1 MIQLVKINVPQQS
14 LPDIA
19 GRFFFGQWGIIS
31 CSEPLLWQLSLRGG
45 WDWVK
50 NISKCMW
57 YICASQEQRQKPSC
71 DMVLLV
77 WFVYSHSNHGLFP
90 DPCSTSQWN
99 PTNVGTPLMVYTTH
113 SWKKCM
119 SLLKLR
125 RFFTLLYNHKPVGV
139 FDAHVIPAPYS
150 KPPNSTLEGI
160 LAIRLQALQEA
171 RQRPATLRWSTA
183 RNWI

>member
-1 MIQLVKINVPQQS
+1 MFPSSHCPTLLAVFLDLFIL
-14 LPDIA
+14 
-19 GRFFFGQWGIIS
+19 GIHWETCRGTIS
-31 CSEPLLWQLSLRGG
+31 CSEPLLWQLSLSGG

-99 PTNVGTPLMVYTTH
+99 PTVGTPLMVYTTH
-113 SWKKCM
+113 SRKKCR
-119 SLLKLR
+119 SFIK
-125 RFFTLLYNHKPVGV
+125 V
-139 FDAHVIPAPYS
+139 
-150 KPPNSTLEGI
+150 
-160 LAIRLQALQEA
+160 EA
-171 RQRPATLRWSTA
+171 FLHTIIQP
-183 RNWI
+183 